1 MTPQPVP
8 HRWLATLLGI
18 ALLLDFTM
26 IVTGMSAGGVS
37 AGRSILA
44 IPGAAIFAACAWL
57 GVNRPATASIVG
69 AFTLTASSVL
79 MRAIDVVTPSIALS
93 HIMLTELIAGTVLV
107 VLVVW
112 RTVPLVATA
121 CTTALVVSCLASIVL
136 RQQRYCGYYCDP
148 YQNSFTMFFSPSDAL
163 QSLLLG
169 FVLLVAAVGTGMYL
183 RRNARQRVETE
194 MGALVRKQWPLGAAL
209 SALALIELS
218 EGGIG
223 GVIPMAGAAAASVC
237 AFFGPKYPLRN
248 TWLAAGVQLFA
259 GLVSSM
265 YGRDGGVPL
274 SFTGL
279 AASMALI
286 AYVVRFVAPKQA
298 AWATAG
304 LSLAFVMSASLQ
316 YPRAVTDSS
325 IVLILLF
332 LLLVSVA
339 AGVYFRARDRER
351 NQTVKAAVTSAQ
363 QGERMALA
371 RELHDVVAH
380 HVTGIVVQAQ
390 AALMV
395 AGKNPDVAVPA
406 LEKIER
412 SGTEALKAMRTLVGS
427 LRDGTA
433 AWTAGNTDMAE
444 QATTD
449 LAGDLAGLAENFAGP
464 PVELELNLPTELP
477 HEVGRSVLRLVQE
490 SLTNVGKH
498 APDATSVRVLVATT
512 PSDTLHI
519 RVTDDGSQRPVNP
532 AGGSG
537 GYGLVG
543 MRERVELLG
552 GRFDAG
558 PSGYVGWSVEAWL
571 PLRKEG
577 T

>member
-26 IVTGMSAGGVS
+26 IVTGVS
-37 AGRSILA
+37 ASGKSVLA

-57 GVNRPATASIVG
+57 GVHRPATASIVG

-79 MRAIDVVTPSIALS
+79 MRAVGVITPSIALS

-112 RTVPLVATA
+112 RTTPLVAFA

-136 RQQRYCGYYCDP
+136 RQRYCEYYCDP
-148 YQNSFTMFFSPSDAL
+148 YENSFTVLITPSDVL

-169 FVLLVAAVGTGMYL
+169 FMLLVAAVSTGLYL
-183 RRNARQRVETE
+183 RRTAKQRVETE

-218 EGGIG
+218 ESGIDG
-223 GVIPMAGAAAASVC
+223 MVAIAGAVGASVC

-259 GLVSSM
+259 ALVSAM
-265 YGRDGGVPL
+265 YGGNNGPPL

-304 LSLAFVMSASLQ
+304 LSLAFVLAASVRYRSAI
-316 YPRAVTDSS
+316 TDANM
-325 IVLILLF
+325 VLILLF

-390 AALMV
+390 AAIMV
-395 AGKNPDVAVPA
+395 AEKNPEVAVPA

-464 PVELELNLPTELP
+464 PVELELDLPGELP

-498 APDATSVRVLVATT
+498 APDATSVRVLVAATT
-512 PSDTLHI
+512 SDTLHI
-519 RVTDDGSQRPVNP
+519 RVTDDGSQRPVHP

>member
-1 MTPQPVP
+1 MTPQSVP
-8 HRWLATLLGI
+8 HRWLATLLGV
-18 ALLLDFTM
+18 ALFLDFAM
-26 IVTGMSAGGVS
+26 ILFSGSARTANLLALPGV
-37 AGRSILA
+37 AV
-44 IPGAAIFAACAWL
+44 FAACAWL
-57 GVNRPATASIVG
+57 GVNRPAIASMIG
-69 AFTLTASSVL
+69 ALTLVASSAL
-79 MRAIDVVTPSIALS
+79 MRAARTDTPSIALS

-112 RTVPLVATA
+112 RTAPVVAVA
-121 CTTALVVSCLASIVL
+121 CTTALVAACLSAIVL
-136 RQQRYCGYYCDP
+136 RQPYCGYYYCDSYSNP
-148 YQNSFTMFFSPSDAL
+148 FVRLISPSEL
-163 QSLLLG
+163 FQSLLFG
-169 FVLLVAAVGTGMYL
+169 FALLVAAVGTGLYL
-183 RRNARQRVETE
+183 RRTANQRVETE
-194 MGALVRKQWPLGAAL
+194 MGALIRKQWPLGAAL
-209 SALALIELS
+209 GVLALLELAETDRYGVVALAGS
-218 EGGIG
+218 
-223 GVIPMAGAAAASVC
+223 AAAGVC

-248 TWLAAGVQLFA
+248 TWLAAGALFFG
-259 GLVSSM
+259 GLLAAM
-265 YGRDGGVPL
+265 YGSTGLPV
-274 SFTGL
+274 SFTGI
-279 AASMALI
+279 AASMALVS
-286 AYVVRFVAPKQA
+286 YVVRYADPKQA
-298 AWATAG
+298 AGATAG
-304 LSLAFVMSASLQ
+304 LTVANALAMGARDSSTI
-316 YPRAVTDSS
+316 TDSS
-325 IVLILLF
+325 FSLILLF
-332 LLLVSVA
+332 LLLVSIA

-395 AGKNPDVAVPA
+395 AENNPGVAVPA

-433 AWTAGNTDMAE
+433 AWTAGNTEMAD
-444 QATTD
+444 QATTN
-449 LAGDLAGLAENFAGP
+449 LAGDLTGLAENFAGP
-464 PVELELNLPTELP
+464 PVELELNLPDELP

-519 RVTDDGSQRPVNP
+519 RVTDDGSRRPANP

-571 PLRKEG
+571 PLWKEG

>member
-8 HRWLATLLGI
+8 HRWLATLLGV

-26 IVTGMSAGGVS
+26 IVAGVS
-37 AGRSILA
+37 ASGRSVLA
-44 IPGAAIFAACAWL
+44 IPGAAIFAVCAWL
-57 GVNRPATASIVG
+57 GVNRPATASIAG

-79 MRAIDVVTPSIALS
+79 MRAFDVMTPSVALS

-112 RTVPLVATA
+112 RATPLVAFA

-136 RQQRYCGYYCDP
+136 RQLTNCAYYCDP
-148 YQNSFTMFFSPSDAL
+148 YGSFGLLVDSTDVFE
-163 QSLLLG
+163 SLLLG
-169 FVLLVAAVGTGMYL
+169 FVLLVAAVGTGVYL
-183 RRNARQRVETE
+183 RRNAKQRVETE
-194 MGALVRKQWPLGAAL
+194 MGALIRKQWPLGAAL

-218 EGGIG
+218 EGGLG

-248 TWLAAGVQLFA
+248 TWLAAGVLLFA
-259 GLVSSM
+259 GLVASM
-265 YGRDGGVPL
+265 YGRGDGVPL
-274 SFTGL
+274 SFTSL

-304 LSLAFVMSASLQ
+304 LSLSFVMAASLQ
-316 YPRAVTDSS
+316 YPRTVTDSS
-325 IVLILLF
+325 MALILLF

-390 AALMV
+390 AALLV
-395 AGKNPDVAVPA
+395 AEKNPEVAVPS

-412 SGTEALKAMRTLVGS
+412 SGVEALKAMRTLVGS

-464 PVELELNLPTELP
+464 PVELELDLPDELP

-498 APDATSVRVLVATT
+498 APDANVVRVLVAVT

>member
-18 ALLLDFTM
+18 ALLLDFTL
-26 IVTGMSAGGVS
+26 IATGHSAGL
-37 AGRSILA
+37 RSLLA
-44 IPGAAIFAACAWL
+44 LPGATIIAACAWF
-57 GVNRPATASIVG
+57 GVTRPASASIAG
-69 AFTLTASSVL
+69 ALTLTFSSL
-79 MRAIDVVTPSIALS
+79 MMRGFSVNPPSVALS
-93 HIMLTELIAGTVLV
+93 NIMLTELIAGVVLV

-112 RTVPLVATA
+112 RTAPVVAFA

-136 RQQRYCGYYCDP
+136 RQPYCGEYFCGSY
-148 YQNSFTMFFSPSDAL
+148 SGGLVEIVSPTDVL
-163 QSLLLG
+163 QSLFFG
-169 FVLLVAAVGTGMYL
+169 FLLLVAAVGVGLYL
-183 RRNARQRVETE
+183 RRTAQQRVVTE
-194 MGALVRKQWPLGAAL
+194 MGALIRKQWPLGAAL
-209 SALALIELS
+209 SVLALIELS
-218 EGGIG
+218 EGGAY
-223 GVIPMAGAAAASVC
+223 GVLALSGSVAAGVC
-237 AFFGPKYPLRN
+237 AFFAPKYPLRN
-248 TWLAAGVQLFA
+248 TWLAAGVLLFS
-259 GLVSSM
+259 GLLSTM
-265 YGRDGGVPL
+265 YGRNYGLPV

-279 AASMALI
+279 AASMALV
-286 AYVVRFVAPKQA
+286 AYVVRYVPPRQA

-304 LSLAFVMSASLQ
+304 LATANALAMAMRDPDTITDANFSLL
-316 YPRAVTDSS
+316 
-325 IVLILLF
+325 LLF

-351 NQTVKAAVTSAQ
+351 NQTVRAAVTSAQ

-395 AGKNPDVAVPA
+395 AEKNPAVAVPA
-406 LEKIER
+406 LERIER
-412 SGTEALKAMRTLVGS
+412 SGTEALTAMRTLVGS

-444 QATTD
+444 QATTN
-449 LAGDLAGLAENFAGP
+449 LAGDLAGLAENFTGP
-464 PVELELNLPTELP
+464 PVELELDLPDELP

-498 APDATSVRVLVATT
+498 APDASAVHVLVART

-519 RVTDDGSQRPVNP
+519 RVTDDGSKRPVNP

-577 T
+577 M

>member
-8 HRWLATLLGI
+8 HRWLATLLGV
-18 ALLLDFTM
+18 ALLIDFTM
-26 IVTGMSAGGVS
+26 ITTGYSAS
-37 AGRSILA
+37 LRALMA
-44 IPGAAIFAACAWL
+44 LPGAAIFAMCAWL
-57 GVNRPATASIVG
+57 GVKRPASASVVG
-69 AFTLTASSVL
+69 AVTLTVSSVL
-79 MRAIDVVTPSIALS
+79 MRAFSVNPPSIALS
-93 HIMLTELIAGTVLV
+93 NIMLTELIAGTVLV

-112 RTVPLVATA
+112 QASTLVAFA
-121 CTTALVVSCLASIVL
+121 CTTALVVSCIAAIVL
-136 RQQRYCGYYCDP
+136 RQPYCGYYYCDS
-148 YQNSFTMFFSPSDAL
+148 YSNGLVDLVSLTDVLRSLFF
-163 QSLLLG
+163 G
-169 FVLLVAAVGTGMYL
+169 FVLLAAAVGTGLYL
-183 RRNARQRVETE
+183 RRTTQQRVVTE
-194 MGALVRKQWPLGAAL
+194 MGELVRKQWPLGAAL
-209 SALALIELS
+209 SVLALIELS
-218 EGGIG
+218 QGGAG
-223 GVIPMAGAAAASVC
+223 GVFALAGSAAAGVC

-248 TWLAAGVQLFA
+248 TWLAAGVVLFS
-259 GLVSSM
+259 GLVSVM
-265 YGRDGGVPL
+265 YSPSSDVPV

-279 AASMALI
+279 AASMAMV
-286 AYVVRFVAPKQA
+286 AYVVRYGPPRQA

-304 LSLAFVMSASLQ
+304 LATANALAMAM
-316 YPRAVTDSS
+316 RDAGTITDSNFA
-325 IVLILLF
+325 LILLF

-395 AGKNPDVAVPA
+395 AEKNPDVAVPA

-412 SGTEALKAMRTLVGS
+412 SGTEALAAMRTLVGS

-433 AWTAGNTDMAE
+433 AWAAGNTDMAD
-444 QATTD
+444 QATTN
-449 LAGDLAGLAENFAGP
+449 LAGDLEGLAENFPGP
-464 PVELELNLPTELP
+464 PVELELNLPDELP

-498 APDATSVRVLVATT
+498 APDATTVHVLVAQT

-519 RVTDDGSQRPVNP
+519 RVTDDGSTRPVNP

>member
-8 HRWLATLLGI
+8 HRWLATLLGV

-26 IVTGMSAGGVS
+26 IATGYSSGLRAL
-37 AGRSILA
+37 LA
-44 IPGAAIFAACAWL
+44 MPGAAILAACAWL

-69 AFTLTASSVL
+69 ASTLVASSVL
-79 MRAIDVVTPSIALS
+79 LRAADVNTPSVALS

-112 RTVPLVATA
+112 RASTLVAFA
-121 CTTALVVSCLASIVL
+121 CTTALVAACLASIVI
-136 RQQRYCGYYCDP
+136 RQPHCYDLYYCDSF
-148 YQNSFTMFFSPSDAL
+148 QNGLVELVTPTDVL
-163 QSLLLG
+163 QSVVFG
-169 FVLLVAAVGTGMYL
+169 FLLLVAAVGTGLYL
-183 RRNARQRVETE
+183 RRAARQRVVTE
-194 MGALVRKQWPLGAAL
+194 MGELIRKQWPLGAAL
-209 SALALIELS
+209 AVLAFIELAES
-218 EGGIG
+218 DRY
-223 GVIPMAGAAAASVC
+223 GVLPLAGSVAAGVC

-248 TWLAAGVQLFA
+248 TWLAAGVLLFTGVVA
-259 GLVSSM
+259 AM
-265 YGRDGGVPL
+265 YGRGSGPPL

-279 AASMALI
+279 AASMALV
-286 AYVVRFVAPKQA
+286 AYVVRYGVPRQA
-298 AWATAG
+298 AWATVG
-304 LSLAFVMSASLQ
+304 LTVANAIAMGMRDADLI
-316 YPRAVTDSS
+316 TDSNFS
-325 IVLILLF
+325 LILLF
-332 LLLVSVA
+332 LLLVSIA

-390 AALMV
+390 AALLV
-395 AGKNPDVAVPA
+395 AGKNPEVALPA
-406 LEKIER
+406 LERIER
-412 SGTEALKAMRTLVGS
+412 SGTEALTAMRTLVGS

-444 QATTD
+444 QATTN

-464 PVELELNLPTELP
+464 PVELDLDLPDELP

-498 APDATSVRVLVATT
+498 APDATTVHVLVAQT

-519 RVTDDGSQRPVNP
+519 RVTDDGSKRPVNP

-558 PSGYVGWSVEAWL
+558 PSGYVGWNVEAWL